1 MGHPKPQAESCSL
14 TLCAPKPHLP
24 MQGMQEGFL
33 LFADVFVQ
41 AAAASAVFLLV
52 LPTSVITTYF
62 YFLFSPGLATPL
74 GLATPGKATKGL
86 LCPSLPSQ
94 VSNEQVL

>member
-24 MQGMQEGFL
+24 MQEGFL

-52 LPTSVITTYF
+52 LPISVIMTCF